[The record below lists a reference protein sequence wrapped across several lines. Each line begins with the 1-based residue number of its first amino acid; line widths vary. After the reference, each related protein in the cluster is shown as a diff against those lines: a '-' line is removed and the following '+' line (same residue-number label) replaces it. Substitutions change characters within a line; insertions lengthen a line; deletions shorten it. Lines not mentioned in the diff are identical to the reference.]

1 MGYLNSGKIS
11 PNKAYREMQRT
22 QTGPDEEVET
32 QPSTTTDYDDNG
44 KEVIAVDIT
53 DILPLCGALTRT

>member
-1 MGYLNSGKIS
+1 
-11 PNKAYREMQRT
+11 MQRT

-44 KEVIAVDIT
+44 KEVIAVDIP
-53 DILPLCGALTRT
+53 DILPLCEALTRT